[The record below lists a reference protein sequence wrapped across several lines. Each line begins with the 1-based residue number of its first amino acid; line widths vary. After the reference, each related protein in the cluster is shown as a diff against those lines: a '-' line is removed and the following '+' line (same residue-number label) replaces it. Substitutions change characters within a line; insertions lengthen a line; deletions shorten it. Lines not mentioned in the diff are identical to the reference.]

1 MRLIDAD
8 TLKDTLLKHRYT
20 TEHNQIFRYI
30 DEQQT
35 AYDTSKVVDE
45 LETNKQNALEVEESI
60 KEYNVW
66 NKAIEIVKQGGISD
80 DVCEWEIKYI
90 NDKYSYSTSCGNIFI
105 YETNSVYCPYCG
117 KKIKVVEQMTIDE
130 AYNTCFGKPYI
141 VPIDKHEEARNIIRD
156 LIEEVKQYREI
167 GTVEEC
173 RNSVLDI
180 DRAYN
185 KAIDDFS
192 NEIDKY
198 IERYDGTI
206 YDEAYYT
213 NVKSDFE
220 DLKKIGN
227 QLKEGVQNNYEL

>member
-1 MRLIDAD
+1 
-8 TLKDTLLKHRYT
+8 
-20 TEHNQIFRYI
+20 
-30 DEQQT
+30 
-35 AYDTSKVVDE
+35 
-45 LETNKQNALEVEESI
+45 
-60 KEYNVW
+60 
-66 NKAIEIVKQGGISD
+66 
-80 DVCEWEIKYI
+80 
-90 NDKYSYSTSCGNIFI
+90 
-105 YETNSVYCPYCG
+105 
-117 KKIKVVEQMTIDE
+117 MTIDE
-130 AYNTCFGKPYI
+130 AYNTCFRKPYI
-141 VPIDKHEEARNIIRD
+141 VPIDKHEEAKSIIRD

-227 QLKEGVQNNYEL
+227 QLKAGV